1 MRVSL
6 FSYINVNCYNNVISG
21 FDLPDEMIQR
31 FAKRLLTERP
41 INMSL
46 IGIQK

>member
-1 MRVSL
+1 MVVHRS
-6 FSYINVNCYNNVISG
+6 NRARSG

-41 INMSL
+41 IDPKKS
-46 IGIQK
+46 